1 MLFKSL
7 LPTIKIPE
15 IPLPNLV
22 LRKTEQLGSK
32 PALIDGSS
40 GDAISYAELGIKAKQ
55 LASGLS
61 KRGFKPGEVLGIF
74 SPNCPEYGIIF
85 HGVILAGGTN
95 TTVNPLYT
103 AEELSKQLNDCQ
115 ARFLICHSSCL
126 ETALKAKESTSLEE
140 IFVIGDEKDGTNSYE
155 VLFGDENKCP
165 EIKVNPEQDLVVLP
179 YSSGTTGHPKG
190 VMLSHSNLVSNLYQ
204 FTELEPSGEEDTLI
218 AVLPFYHIY
227 GMTVILNSA
236 LSHGAT
242 VVCMSRFDLEQ
253 FLVLMQKH
261 EVTRAHLVPPIV
273 LALAKHPMVEGYAFP
288 KLKTIMSGAAPL
300 GPELAEDCAR
310 RLGCKVK
317 QGYGL
322 TETSPVTHLNPEPP
336 GRVVPGSIGICI
348 PNTECRIVDYETGKD
363 LGTGMQGELWIRG
376 PQVMKGY
383 LNNEEATNQTIDP
396 EGWLKTGDIAE
407 VDEDGYFKIV
417 DRVKE
422 LIKYKGFQV
431 APAELEALLLTHP
444 SIADCA
450 VVPAEDPEAGEI
462 PVGFVVYKENMVENP
477 ETIMEFIA
485 QKVSPQKKIRRI
497 IQIEQIPKS
506 PSGKILR
513 RHLRDQIA

>member
-1 MLFKSL
+1 M
-7 LPTIKIPE
+7 
-15 IPLPNLV
+15 
-22 LRKTEQLGSK
+22 
-32 PALIDGSS
+32 
-40 GDAISYAELGIKAKQ
+40 
-55 LASGLS
+55 
-61 KRGFKPGEVLGIF
+61 
-74 SPNCPEYGIIF
+74 
-85 HGVILAGGTN
+85 
-95 TTVNPLYT
+95 
-103 AEELSKQLNDCQ
+103 
-115 ARFLICHSSCL
+115 
-126 ETALKAKESTSLEE
+126 
-140 IFVIGDEKDGTNSYE
+140 
-155 VLFGDENKCP
+155 
-165 EIKVNPEQDLVVLP
+165 
-179 YSSGTTGHPKG
+179 
-190 VMLSHSNLVSNLYQ
+190 SNLYQ
-204 FTELEPSGEEDTLI
+204 FTELEPSGKEDTLI

-310 RLGCKVK
+310 RLGCTVK

-348 PNTECRIVDYETGKD
+348 PNTECRIVDYKTGKD
-363 LGTGMQGELWIRG
+363 LGTGKQGELWIRG

-407 VDEDGYFKIV
+407 VDEDGSVSYTH
-417 DRVKE
+417 
-422 LIKYKGFQV
+422 
-431 APAELEALLLTHP
+431 LTLP
-444 SIADCA
+444 TSDL
-450 VVPAEDPEAGEI
+450 V
-462 PVGFVVYKENMVENP
+462 
-477 ETIMEFIA
+477 
-485 QKVSPQKKIRRI
+485 
-497 IQIEQIPKS
+497 
-506 PSGKILR
+506 
-513 RHLRDQIA
+513 

>member
-1 MLFKSL
+1 
-7 LPTIKIPE
+7 
-15 IPLPNLV
+15 
-22 LRKTEQLGSK
+22 
-32 PALIDGSS
+32 
-40 GDAISYAELGIKAKQ
+40 
-55 LASGLS
+55 
-61 KRGFKPGEVLGIF
+61 
-74 SPNCPEYGIIF
+74 
-85 HGVILAGGTN
+85 
-95 TTVNPLYT
+95 
-103 AEELSKQLNDCQ
+103 
-115 ARFLICHSSCL
+115 
-126 ETALKAKESTSLEE
+126 
-140 IFVIGDEKDGTNSYE
+140 
-155 VLFGDENKCP
+155 
-165 EIKVNPEQDLVVLP
+165 
-179 YSSGTTGHPKG
+179 
-190 VMLSHSNLVSNLYQ
+190 
-204 FTELEPSGEEDTLI
+204 
-218 AVLPFYHIY
+218 
-227 GMTVILNSA
+227 MTVILNSA

-310 RLGCKVK
+310 RLGCTVK

-363 LGTGMQGELWIRG
+363 LGTGKQGELWIRG

-462 PVGFVVYKENMVENP
+462 PVGFVVYKENMLENP

>member
-1 MLFKSL
+1 
-7 LPTIKIPE
+7 
-15 IPLPNLV
+15 
-22 LRKTEQLGSK
+22 
-32 PALIDGSS
+32 
-40 GDAISYAELGIKAKQ
+40 
-55 LASGLS
+55 
-61 KRGFKPGEVLGIF
+61 
-74 SPNCPEYGIIF
+74 
-85 HGVILAGGTN
+85 
-95 TTVNPLYT
+95 
-103 AEELSKQLNDCQ
+103 
-115 ARFLICHSSCL
+115 
-126 ETALKAKESTSLEE
+126 
-140 IFVIGDEKDGTNSYE
+140 
-155 VLFGDENKCP
+155 
-165 EIKVNPEQDLVVLP
+165 
-179 YSSGTTGHPKG
+179 
-190 VMLSHSNLVSNLYQ
+190 
-204 FTELEPSGEEDTLI
+204 
-218 AVLPFYHIY
+218 
-227 GMTVILNSA
+227 
-236 LSHGAT
+236 
-242 VVCMSRFDLEQ
+242 
-253 FLVLMQKH
+253 
-261 EVTRAHLVPPIV
+261 
-273 LALAKHPMVEGYAFP
+273 
-288 KLKTIMSGAAPL
+288 
-300 GPELAEDCAR
+300 
-310 RLGCKVK
+310 
-317 QGYGL
+317 
-322 TETSPVTHLNPEPP
+322 
-336 GRVVPGSIGICI
+336 VVPGSIGICI